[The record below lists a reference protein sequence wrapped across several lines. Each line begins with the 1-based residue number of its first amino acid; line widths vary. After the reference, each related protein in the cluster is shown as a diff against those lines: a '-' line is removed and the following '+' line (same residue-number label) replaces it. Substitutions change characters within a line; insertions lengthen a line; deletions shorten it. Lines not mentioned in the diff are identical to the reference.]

1 MSIPSRHAPLPEGEE
16 KVAAVR
22 AMFDAIAPR
31 YDLVNRVMTF
41 RMDVGWRRRTVGE
54 LALPSGSIVLDL
66 ARGRATCAASWHD
79 RGLEAISVD
88 LSEGMLRADRSGVP
102 RVLADVLQLP
112 SATAPPTAPRAG
124 SRCATSRL
132 AVVLRRAR
140 SRRAGRRAIA
150 LLEVATP
157 HNPVMRWGHGIYFGH
172 VVPVIGGWLSDGDAY
187 RYLPR
192 SVAYLPEP
200 DCARRHVPCGGV
212 PRRAADD
219 VVGGHRPAAHGHAP
233 MIARTVRLDADV
245 DLLAVAG
252 ADGFLFEEHGAGLA
266 GRGVAARLPLIE
278 AADALAAIH
287 VEDEVGL
294 PGCGPV
300 AFGSLPFSGTDRGEV
315 VVPELVVGRHERRR
329 TLDHDHRRA
338 RRPDAADR
346 SRCSDG
352 PPGLGG

>member
-16 KVAAVR
+16 KARAVR

-41 RMDVGWRRRTVGE
+41 RMDVGWRRRTVDE

-66 ARGRATCAASWHD
+66 ASGTGDLSRELRD

-112 SATAPPTAPRAG
+112 LRDGDADGATCGFALRNLRDLPSFFG
-124 SRCATSRL
+124 EL
-132 AVVLRRAR
+132 ARVVRVG
-140 SRRAGRRAIA
+140 GRVA

-157 HNPVMRWGHGIYFGH
+157 DNAVMRWGHGIYFGH

-200 DCARRHVPCGGV
+200 DALVDMFRAAGFPDAQRTTLSGGV
-212 PRRAADD
+212 AQLLTGTRR
-219 VVGGHRPAAHGHAP
+219 
-233 MIARTVRLDADV
+233 
-245 DLLAVAG
+245 
-252 ADGFLFEEHGAGLA
+252 
-266 GRGVAARLPLIE
+266 
-278 AADALAAIH
+278 
-287 VEDEVGL
+287 
-294 PGCGPV
+294 
-300 AFGSLPFSGTDRGEV
+300 
-315 VVPELVVGRHERRR
+315 
-329 TLDHDHRRA
+329 
-338 RRPDAADR
+338 
-346 SRCSDG
+346 
-352 PPGLGG
+352 

>member
-16 KVAAVR
+16 KARAVR

-41 RMDVGWRRRTVGE
+41 RMDVGWRRRTVDE

-66 ARGRATCAASWHD
+66 ASGTGDLSRELRD

-112 SATAPPTAPRAG
+112 LRDGDTDGATCGFALRNLRDLPSFFG
-124 SRCATSRL
+124 EL
-132 AVVLRRAR
+132 ARVVRVG
-140 SRRAGRRAIA
+140 GRVA

-157 HNPVMRWGHGIYFGH
+157 DNAVMRWGHGIYFGH

-200 DCARRHVPCGGV
+200 DALVDMF
-212 PRRAADD
+212 RAA
-219 VVGGHRPAAHGHAP
+219 
-233 MIARTVRLDADV
+233 
-245 DLLAVAG
+245 
-252 ADGFLFEEHGAGLA
+252 GF
-266 GRGVAARLPLIE
+266 
-278 AADALAAIH
+278 
-287 VEDEVGL
+287 
-294 PGCGPV
+294 
-300 AFGSLPFSGTDRGEV
+300 
-315 VVPELVVGRHERRR
+315 
-329 TLDHDHRRA
+329 
-338 RRPDAADR
+338 PDAQR
-346 SRCSDG
+346 TTLS
-352 PPGLGG
+352 GGIAQLLTGTRR